1 MSYLTWKLESQIP
14 CDYLE
19 APTPG
24 SHPSAP
30 PQGSTQGLRVP
41 GPTPGSWVH
50 FTGMPNKFI
59 SSFSIALNKMISVF
73 FADTF
78 YKYLDNLCFVNY
90 VNRKDIS
97 I

>member
-1 MSYLTWKLESQIP
+1 MKTRVSLKYLVTTWRLP
-14 CDYLE
+14 
-19 APTPG
+19 PPG

-30 PQGSTQGLRVP
+30 PQGSTQGFWVP
-41 GPTPGSWVH
+41 GPTLGSWVH